1 MFAKSKLVAVLMV
14 LAVVATAIAEDKSTV
29 VPIVQAKPKPMTTIE
44 VEARLAAIPMT
55 VDYNDTPFEE
65 VIADIRGE
73 VGINVIAYWPA
84 LEAVNVYRDNTVTM
98 QLTEVSAFKV
108 LEAALDYISGSAIVP
123 LAWRVDRGV
132 LEINT
137 VNRYPDRRSLR
148 VYYIADLLSMRS
160 SYNNSTLDGSS
171 GSSSSGGGGRTGGNR
186 PGGSGRSSGKTNRSR

>member
-1 MFAKSKLVAVLMV
+1 MV

-65 VIADIRGE
+65 VIADLRDQ

-84 LEAVNVYRDNTVTM
+84 LEAVNVYHDNTVTM
-98 QLTEVSAFKV
+98 QLADISAFKV
-108 LEAALDYISGSAIVP
+108 LEAALDYISGSAVVP

-160 SYNNSTLDGSS
+160 SYNNSILDGSS
-171 GSSSSGGGGRTGGNR
+171 GSSSSGRTGGNR
-186 PGGSGRSSGKTNRSR
+186 SGGSGRSSGRTNRSR